1 MGELNSQGFVWRTGL
16 ISGAAGLLR
25 KQLIVFCLCVV
36 ITCMYPQE
44 VGTLQKLTST
54 HFVKVTEVCDLW
66 TLLSLL

>member
-1 MGELNSQGFVWRTGL
+1 M
-16 ISGAAGLLR
+16 
-25 KQLIVFCLCVV
+25 VFCLRVV